1 MSDLPSRKFIKTNG
15 ERFKSLPR
23 WVQEVALPIVVAYL
37 EGRLVDRE
45 AIGYEAANEAATCWA
60 AYLAGEISYPF
71 GSMVAAEAIVA
82 AAIGDGAVADL
93 VEVGEV
99 FTGSG
104 WIPLSNLDAAIGEGD
119 EGADS

>member
-23 WVQEVALPIVVAYL
+23 
-37 EGRLVDRE
+37 
-45 AIGYEAANEAATCWA
+45 
-60 AYLAGEISYPF
+60 
-71 GSMVAAEAIVA
+71 EAIVA

-93 VEVGEV
+93 VEVWEV

-104 WIPLSNLDAAIGEGD
+104 WIPLSNIVAAIGEGD
-119 EGADS
+119 EGTARR